1 MSSRRSRRI
10 RSRFIPWYQA
20 MVRSTT
26 HRIVPSPVPWAWPRR
41 AMRGLIPLAH
51 TSLRYFVV
59 VVAAVSEQLVRTLA
73 WSSFPAA
80 HGRDRVQQWE
90 HLGHVVA
97 VAATQGDRKGNTVPI
112 G

>member
-1 MSSRRSRRI
+1 M
-10 RSRFIPWYQA
+10 
-20 MVRSTT
+20 
-26 HRIVPSPVPWAWPRR
+26 
-41 AMRGLIPLAH
+41 GLAAASDAGLDAFGPHQPAV
-51 TSLRYFVV
+51 FVV

-73 WSSFPAA
+73 WSSWPAA

-97 VAATQGDRKGNTVPI
+97 VAATQGDREGNTVPI